1 MAPAY
6 RHAGRA
12 IPKPSRRSAKPRKP
26 IRRSKR
32 PAYLR
37 VRRGAGKIRKLA
49 DDAMSL
55 YVRCRGGWRCAKCGT
70 DRNIQCCH
78 IIPKGAYPSGRYRDD
93 NAMALC
99 QGHHRYYTA
108 RFMEWRE
115 WIGPD
120 AHDGLHKLITQGMV
134 KWDCAEEARRYL
146 LLVARFYPEAQ
157 ERLEALNKRAEALEL
172 WK

>member
-1 MAPAY
+1 MKLSKPVK
-6 RHAGRA
+6 RTK
-12 IPKPSRRSAKPRKP
+12 PKRP
-26 IRRSKR
+26 IKRYKR

-37 VRRGAGKIRKLA
+37 VRGGRGKLRKLA

-70 DRNIQCCH
+70 EKNIQCAH

-93 NAMALC
+93 NALALC
-99 QGHHRYYTA
+99 NGCHRYFTA

-115 WIGPD
+115 FIGPE
-120 AHDGLHKLITQGMV
+120 AHDGLHKLLSQGVV
-134 KWDCAEEARRYL
+134 KWDIAEEARRYL
-146 LLVARFYPEAQ
+146 LLVARHYPQAQ
-157 ERLEALNKRAEALEL
+157 ERLAELNKQAEALEL

>member
-1 MAPAY
+1 MTL
-6 RHAGRA
+6 
-12 IPKPSRRSAKPRKP
+12 PKPTKRGPKPRKP

-37 VRRGAGKIRKLA
+37 VRGGRGKLRQLA

-55 YVRCRGGWRCAKCGT
+55 YIRCRGGWRCAKCGSEK
-70 DRNIQCCH
+70 NIQCCH

-99 QGHHRYYTA
+99 QGHHRYYTG
-108 RFMEWRE
+108 RLMEWRDFVGAE
-115 WIGPD
+115 
-120 AHDGLHKLITQGMV
+120 AHDGLHKLLSQGVV
-134 KWDCAEEARRYL
+134 KWDIAEEARRYL
-146 LLVARFYPEAQ
+146 LLVARHYPQAQ
-157 ERLEALNKRAEALEL
+157 ERLAELNKRAEALEL